1 MWQCQSLLQADKSF
15 ELKKLALRG
24 YYGMEYKLFGTHTMR
39 DVGQSSSVAFVKDY
53 FYLSTAP
60 DKAGQIKLKGD
71 APSVHLI

>member
-39 DVGQSSSVAFVKDY
+39 DVKQRVMKTYARVLPSSKTTFISQ
-53 FYLSTAP
+53 LR
-60 DKAGQIKLKGD
+60 
-71 APSVHLI
+71 LIQQVRSN